1 MTRRCLVTQTVAHNT
16 FLRALNEKARKS
28 KSMIKLLILTILGA
42 AALGSLRAADNQNTK
57 ISFVMP
63 HHPGEQLAFV
73 MPHHPGEQL
82 AFVMPH
88 HPGEQLAFVMPHHP
102 GEILS

>member
-1 MTRRCLVTQTVAHNT
+1 MHGPMLPCNTKSRTNT
-16 FLRALNEKARKS
+16 FSRAQNEKARKS
-28 KSMIKLLILTILGA
+28 KSMKKLVILAILGV
-42 AALGSLRAADNQNTK
+42 AALGSLPAAEHQSTK
-57 ISFVMP
+57 
-63 HHPGEQLAFV
+63 
-73 MPHHPGEQL
+73 L